1 MKTFKGRYLTAVLL
15 IAITAVVV
23 HLLQYESQYDYTAT
37 VEAIKKIPLKIASW
51 TGHDVPLD
59 ERIYKILDTRAIVHR
74 TYRSDNGDDVFL
86 SIVYYADTKVDFHR
100 PEGCLGGSGIEAEK
114 RVKTITIATI
124 GGKQDVD
131 IAEIVT
137 DDNGDKAL
145 VYYFYKV
152 GDFTGQNYI
161 KMRMNV
167 ARNKL
172 TKGDASGSLIRVS
185 TPINLLNSN
194 DATAILVSF
203 LDEVFPAI
211 AQIL

>member
-1 MKTFKGRYLTAVLL
+1 MKTFKGRYLAAVLL

-23 HLLQYESQYDYTAT
+23 HLLQYDSQYDDSAA
-37 VEAIKKIPLKIASW
+37 VEAIKKIPLRIASW
-51 TGHDVPLD
+51 TGHDVHLD

-74 TYRSDNGDDVFL
+74 TYRSDNGDGVFL
-86 SIVYYADTKVDFHR
+86 SIVYYADAKVDFHG

-124 GGKQDVD
+124 GGRQNVD

-152 GDFTGQNYI
+152 GDFAGQNYI

-167 ARNKL
+167 AKNKL
-172 TKGDASGSLIRVS
+172 TQGDASGSLIRVS
-185 TPINLLNSN
+185 TPINSVNSA
-194 DATAILVSF
+194 DAAATLVNF
-203 LDEVFPAI
+203 LSEVFPAI
-211 AQIL
+211 DQVL